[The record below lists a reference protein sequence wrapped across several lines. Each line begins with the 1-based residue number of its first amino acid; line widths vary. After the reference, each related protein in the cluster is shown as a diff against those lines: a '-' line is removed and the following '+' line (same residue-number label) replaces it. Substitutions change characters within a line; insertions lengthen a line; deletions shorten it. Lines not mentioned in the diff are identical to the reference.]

1 MVNEDQLSSME
12 ELSSAPSASISE
24 EQEETSSA
32 PVLSAPADQEELQ
45 AHLENIETVVS
56 HPFFTTVFADYTVSE
71 GISLLILLV
80 LLLSFLIKCIKEA
93 FSWL

>member
-1 MVNEDQLSSME
+1 MVNDNESSQLEDT
-12 ELSSAPSASISE
+12 SE
-24 EQEETSSA
+24 A
-32 PVLSAPADQEELQ
+32 SAPADQEELQ
-45 AHLENIETVVS
+45 AHVENIETVVA
-56 HPFFTTVFADYTVSE
+56 HPFFTTAFADYTVSE